1 MPECSAGLGPRF
13 KESLLYMHSPDTRSK
28 ADNRRGGN
36 FTKTAVLYIVVGHAE
51 HGASI
56 RVSLCLQ
63 GAATTKLRDHPGLGA
78 PESRPYIYVYIYIY
92 TYIYIYIYIYMVVR
106 CAFSPPPLSP
116 QCPNGIPPPQIQGPE
131 ASRPGGLPLQ
141 ACRSPYRLGPPVPQK
156 GGGGFS
162 FLPGP
167 RAQLENH
174 KTAAGISC
182 STAGGGG
189 RGEYTMTSN
198 TY

>member
-63 GAATTKLRDHPGLGA
+63 GAATAKLRDHPGLGA
-78 PESRPYIYVYIYIY
+78 PESRPYICVYIY
-92 TYIYIYIYIYMVVR
+92 THIYIYMVVR
-106 CAFSPPPLSP
+106 CAFSPPPL
-116 QCPNGIPPPQIQGPE
+116 PPPPSPPQWYLPPNPPKYNTRALRTPTRGP
-131 ASRPGGLPLQ
+131 
-141 ACRSPYRLGPPVPQK
+141 
-156 GGGGFS
+156 
-162 FLPGP
+162 
-167 RAQLENH
+167 H
-174 KTAAGISC
+174 
-182 STAGGGG
+182 GGG
-189 RGEYTMTSN
+189 RGCRRKQSTKPRRWGKGMPQKQRDILFHRAKPQEGYPVPQGGGSGEN
-198 TY
+198 TP